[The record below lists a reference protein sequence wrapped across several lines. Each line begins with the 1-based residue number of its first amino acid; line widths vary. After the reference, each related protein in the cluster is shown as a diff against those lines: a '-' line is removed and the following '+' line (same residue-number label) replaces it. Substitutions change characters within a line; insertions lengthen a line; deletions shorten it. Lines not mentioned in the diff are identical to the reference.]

1 MKQASECSTKSISA
15 LSANVDFCHVGSGF
29 RLVGTISGTGLC
41 VVDGL
46 MEGELNADMVKINP
60 GATVIGEIN
69 CARLD
74 AAGGIQGEIK
84 TEEVLLRSS
93 AIINGSLIY
102 KTIVIE
108 KGARIEG
115 DIKYERSSVNQ
126 EIEPDGLESAT
137 DGLESA
143 TDGLESAT
151 VYEVQFPE
159 ELRLLVSGASEVKIM
174 LKGETEGASDI
185 LTLSPLGVYVNRLKF
200 ERHIH
205 SGGANVCQL
214 IVDDKWFDLLIP

>member
-143 TDGLESAT
+143 T

>member
-1 MKQASECSTKSISA
+1 MEQASECSTKGTGA
-15 LSANVDFCHVGSGF
+15 LSANVNFCHVGSGF

-41 VVDGL
+41 VIDGL
-46 MEGELNADMVKINP
+46 MEGTLNADMVKINP
-60 GATVIGEIN
+60 GATLIGEIN
-69 CARLD
+69 CTRLD
-74 AAGGIQGEIK
+74 AAGGVQGEIK
-84 TEEVLLRSS
+84 TGEVLLRSS
-93 AIINGSLIY
+93 AVINGSLSY

-108 KGARIEG
+108 KGAKIDG
-115 DIKYERSSVNQ
+115 DIKYESSSVDH
-126 EIEPDGLESAT
+126 EIEH

-159 ELRLLVSGASEVKIM
+159 DLRLLIAGASEVKLM
-174 LKGETEGASDI
+174 LKGETEESSNI
-185 LTLSPLGVYVNRLKF
+185 LALSPLGVYVNRLKF
-200 ERHIH
+200 EKHIR

>member
-1 MKQASECSTKSISA
+1 MKQASECSTKSVGA

-69 CARLD
+69 CTRLD
-74 AAGGIQGEIK
+74 AAGGVQGEIK
-84 TEEVLLRSS
+84 TGEVLLRSS
-93 AIINGSLIY
+93 AVINGSLSY

-108 KGARIEG
+108 KGAKIDG
-115 DIKYERSSVNQ
+115 DIKYESSSVDH
-126 EIEPDGLESAT
+126 EIEHDGLESTA
-137 DGLESA
+137 DGLESTA
-143 TDGLESAT
+143 DGLEST
-151 VYEVQFPE
+151 NLYEVQFPE
-159 ELRLLVSGASEVKIM
+159 DLRLLIAGASEVKLM
-174 LKGETEGASDI
+174 LKGETEESSNI
-185 LTLSPLGVYVNRLKF
+185 LALSPLGVYVNRLKF
-200 ERHIH
+200 EKHIR